1 MKHYLNRK
9 TLYRLT
15 TLAGFFILAG
25 VGLAFG
31 QDATEAVAAA
41 GATTELDVIK
51 WIGISSGFGLGAAA
65 IGCALGQGRLVA
77 AALDGIGRN
86 PESAD
91 KMTTP
96 MILGL
101 AFIEAL
107 TIYALVFG
115 FVFKLL
121 VL

>member
-1 MKHYLNRK
+1 MKDYLNRK
-9 TLYRLT
+9 NLYRLASFT
-15 TLAGFFILAG
+15 GLFILAG
-25 VGLAFG
+25 MTFAFG
-31 QDATEAVAAA
+31 QEAAA
-41 GATTELDVIK
+41 SGTTEMDVIK
-51 WIGISSGFGLGAAA
+51 WIGISSGFGLGLAA
-65 IGCALGQGRLVA
+65 IGCGLGQGRLVA
-77 AALDGIGRN
+77 SALDGIGRN